1 MTHETI
7 IHRIQDL
14 EKDAVPDV
22 AASYYLK
29 HNQKQL
35 QNGNIC

>member
-1 MTHETI
+1 MMHETI
-7 IHRIQDL
+7 ICQIQDL
-14 EKDAVPDV
+14 EKDRMPDV

-35 QNGNIC
+35 RNGNIC